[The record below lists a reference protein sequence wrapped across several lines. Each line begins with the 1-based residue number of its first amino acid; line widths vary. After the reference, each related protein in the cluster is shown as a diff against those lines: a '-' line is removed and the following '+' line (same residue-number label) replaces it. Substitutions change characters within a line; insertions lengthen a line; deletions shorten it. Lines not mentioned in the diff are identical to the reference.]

1 MRVLPELLTI
11 SGSSFPRPG
20 LAKRV
25 DLPVKFLKSAWILL
39 VAFSTLSFAATA
51 EARVRTCVT
60 VEASSDER
68 ALARLVRTELN
79 RHTTHVFAENDCEA
93 RLQVELV
100 VVGASAGG
108 GRHLT
113 GWLDGEV
120 PYRVDIDEG
129 GLARAVEELL
139 GVLLHNDPRRLRGPE
154 AEKDVFGHGMR
165 ALRVSGQ
172 TYFGF
177 EAYQLG
183 TFVNGSL
190 QTLPGLAAVVRRE
203 VGQVHV
209 GARVAGAHAVG
220 DRATLTLKTD
230 IAFQLEAAWF
240 TSATADT
247 AAFVAVV
254 LGYELQGFEGPAS
267 DGTRGTAFASGF
279 SPGMRAGVEL
289 FRVTRARAEL
299 FVQGVLPTF
308 VSKDGDSGVVDQ
320 WTPTIALGAGVLF

>member
-1 MRVLPELLTI
+1 VKLFPALLAVST
-11 SGSSFPRPG
+11 
-20 LAKRV
+20 
-25 DLPVKFLKSAWILL
+25 LL
-39 VAFSTLSFAATA
+39 VASTALG
-51 EARVRTCVT
+51 RVRTCVS
-60 VEASSDER
+60 VEATTAER
-68 ALARLVRTELN
+68 ALGQLVKSELN
-79 RHTTHVFAENDCEA
+79 RHTTHVFSEKDCEA

-100 VVGASAGG
+100 VVGSGAGG

-120 PYRVDIDEG
+120 PYRVDVEEG
-129 GLARAVEELL
+129 GLGRAVEELL
-139 GVLLHNDPRRLRGPE
+139 SVLLHNDPRRLRGPE
-154 AEKDVFGHGMR
+154 AEKDIFGHGMR

-183 TFVNGSL
+183 AFVDGSL
-190 QTLPGLAAVVRRE
+190 QTLPGLAMVIRRE

-209 GARVAGAHAVG
+209 AARVGGAHSLG
-220 DRATLTLKTD
+220 DRYELALKTD
-230 IAFQLEAAWF
+230 LAAQIEGAWF

-247 AAFVAVV
+247 AVFFAVV
-254 LGYELQGFEGPAS
+254 LGYELQAFEGPAS
-267 DGTRGTAFASGF
+267 DGGRGTALSSGF

-320 WTPTIALGAGVLF
+320 WTPSVALGAGVLF